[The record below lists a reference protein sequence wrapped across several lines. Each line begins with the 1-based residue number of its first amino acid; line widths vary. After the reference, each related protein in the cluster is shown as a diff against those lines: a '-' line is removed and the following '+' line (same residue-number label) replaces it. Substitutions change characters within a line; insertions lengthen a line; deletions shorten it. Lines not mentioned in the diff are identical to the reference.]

1 MRKLY
6 SERTPGRMRPNP
18 SIENWR
24 ASQGSQLI
32 GPWKISIVAL
42 KRQLTAHL
50 PSEQADAPRIVCA
63 LTHVTSVFAGISTVA
78 GE

>member
-6 SERTPGRMRPNP
+6 SERAPGRMRPNP

-32 GPWKISIVAL
+32 GQWKISIVAL

-50 PSEQADAPRIVCA
+50 PSEQADAPHIVCV
-63 LTHVTSVFAGISTVA
+63 LTHVASVFAGISTVA